1 MKSRKIPA
9 RVVIAGLLVSLLL
22 PALAAA
28 DRDDDGY
35 PRLMQ
40 GPMVGA
46 VTPTQVKI
54 WGRTTGEYSVSIEY
68 ATNFEMRSATTSEP
82 VTAKKADDYVVVVEL
97 DGLEPATQYFYRVLV
112 NGEGDKYLHEYPAFR
127 FTTAPPPGTATT
139 FRIAFGS
146 CPKFQDD
153 RAQPIWPVIS
163 AFDLDLFFWIGYSRP
178 ATPAPKCVPP
188 GGVG

>member
-1 MKSRKIPA
+1 MRARSNLLRASIPF
-9 RVVIAGLLVSLLL
+9 LLICIFLTSGT
-22 PALAAA
+22 ATAA
-28 DRDDDGY
+28 RDDDGY

-54 WGRTTGEYSVSIEY
+54 WARTTGEYSVSIEY

-82 VTAKKADDYVVVVEL
+82 VAAKKADDYVVVVEL
-97 DGLEPATQYFYRVLV
+97 DGLEPATEYFYRILV
-112 NGEGDKYLHEYPAFR
+112 NGEGDKYLKEYPAFR

-139 FRIAFGS
+139 FRVAFGS

-153 RAQPIWPVIS
+153 RVQPI
-163 AFDLDLFFWIGYSRP
+163 
-178 ATPAPKCVPP
+178 
-188 GGVG
+188 

>member
-1 MKSRKIPA
+1 MNSRKIPP
-9 RVVIAGLLVSLLL
+9 RVVIAGLVVSLLL

-54 WGRTTGEYSVSIEY
+54 WARTTGEHAVSIEY
-68 ATNFEMRSATTSEP
+68 ATSFEMRSAKTSDS
-82 VTAKKADDYVVVVEL
+82 VTAKKADDYVVFVEI
-97 DGLEPATQYFYRVLV
+97 DGLEPGTEYFYRVLV
-112 NGEGDKYLHEYPAFR
+112 DGEGDKYLHEYPAFR
-127 FTTAPPPGTATT
+127 FTTAPPVGTAKT

-153 RAQPIWPVIS
+153 RV
-163 AFDLDLFFWIGYSRP
+163 
-178 ATPAPKCVPP
+178 
-188 GGVG
+188 GGVSASA